1 MEEFIVIGGG
11 PVGLLAALLLA
22 KERLAKVRVDLSA
35 VSLVLERNQ
44 DQVLYMIG
52 LHSCPPL
59 GHCL

>member
-35 VSLVLERNQ
+35 VSPVLERNQ
-44 DQVLYMIG
+44 DQVMYMIG
-52 LHSCPPL
+52 
-59 GHCL
+59 